1 MLAFILA
8 GALLATPKP
17 GINKAAKAN
26 SFPAGDVREFCKENG
41 VLKVEKSDI
50 REGGIVFSFKENKQR
65 SQMLKSKQ
73 VVLVQTNG
81 AQDELLVEE
90 GGKYRRIV
98 SSHSKIQFLAE
109 SPDGK
114 SLAVVVVH
122 ELETDFGRPPSSA
135 LYIFNTT
142 TWIGEQAIKSFGFSD
157 ISWSADSAM
166 LAIGD
171 YSKLRVFAVPGYK
184 QIEMCGIDSM
194 VTPDGHERL
203 NDIGWI
209 DAKTIGFGYQNAN
222 GKQDYVVRLP

>member
-8 GALLATPKP
+8 GALLAAPKP

-26 SFPAGDVREFCKENG
+26 AFPAGDIRTFCNENS
-41 VLKVEKSDI
+41 VLVAEKTDI
-50 REGGIVFSFKENKQR
+50 RAGGIVISLKENKHR
-65 SQMLKSKQ
+65 SQTLKSKQ

-81 AQDELLVEE
+81 AEDELLVEE

-98 SSHSKIQFLAE
+98 SSRSKIQYLAE

-122 ELETDFGRPPSSA
+122 ELNADFGRPPSSS

-142 TWIGEQAIKSFGFSD
+142 SWIGEQALKGFGFSA

-166 LAIGD
+166 LAVGD
-171 YSKLRVFAVPGYK
+171 YSKLRVFGIPGYK
-184 QIEMCGIDSM
+184 QLEMCGIDSL

-203 NDIGWI
+203 NDLAWV
-209 DAKTIGFGYQNAN
+209 DAKTIRFGYQNAN
-222 GKQDYVVRLP
+222 GKQDFVVRLP